1 LGIVG
6 AGLPILQPGLPL
18 ILAFI
23 LQSLGLAILCINA
36 ARGSYLY
43 GFSRF
48 FLTFITSCIAAAI
61 LVTGAFL
68 GGVNK
73 IGTGRIYAIILH
85 HPELMLPLLFSG
97 IWLAA
102 AAVIPLLVSLFG
114 FIGGLIVG
122 VRRKK
127 R

>member
-1 LGIVG
+1 V
-6 AGLPILQPGLPL
+6 P
-18 ILAFI
+18 F
-23 LQSLGLAILCINA
+23 
-36 ARGSYLY
+36 
-43 GFSRF
+43 
-48 FLTFITSCIAAAI
+48 
-61 LVTGAFL
+61 
-68 GGVNK
+68 
-73 IGTGRIYAIILH
+73 
-85 HPELMLPLLFSG
+85 LFSG